1 MSHNPR
7 VHAIKRAQKE
17 KLLLREISLLFL
29 SLIKEH
35 PQLGVLTPTRTELST
50 DKGTVHVFFYTAEG
64 IEKYEE
70 LLELLKLYRPS
81 MRKNL
86 AQKIRGRYVPEI
98 RFHYD
103 DKFTKQER
111 FEQIME
117 KVKTE
122 LDS

>member
-17 KLLLREISLLFL
+17 KLLLREISHLFL
-29 SLIKEH
+29 ELVKEH
-35 PQLGVLTPTRTELST
+35 PELVILTPTRAELSL

-64 IEKYEE
+64 LKKYEE
-70 LLELLKLYRPS
+70 LLEILKLYRPS
-81 MRKNL
+81 MRKAL
-86 AQKIRGRYVPEI
+86 AQKVPGRYVPEI
-98 RFHYD
+98 RFHFD